1 MHTFYQYSGSFL
13 KPVTVH
19 YKTSSVNYFY
29 FLISQK
35 KKKKQ
40 HNMNINPHKG
50 ELFS

>member
-1 MHTFYQYSGSFL
+1 MHTFYQYSGSIL

-35 KKKKQ
+35 MQ